1 MWFPIPAR
9 RFALAVLFAGSVLFS
24 GTPAANGASS
34 LAPASAGTQTATPGL
49 WSQIAQ
55 TIPRSRFNAQ
65 MAYDAAR
72 QQMVLFSGCC
82 DPDVH
87 LDGTWVR
94 SGTTWTEV
102 HPVNSPPSREGGTM
116 VYDAATRTVVLFG
129 GSSDTGSLNDTWT
142 WDGTNW
148 TQQFPATPP
157 PARYFAG
164 MSYDAG
170 HSQVVLFG
178 GAGGDAVYVP
188 LGDTWIWDGTNWTQQ
203 HPLVSPPTRVAASM
217 AYDAASHQ
225 TVLFG
230 GGIAGTSICVPY
242 VLCEPVGD
250 TWTWDGSNWTLHLLV
265 VSPPA
270 RVQASMAY
278 DAPRG
283 QIVLFG
289 GAGAGHGRDTWTW
302 DGSSWLPHLPATS
315 PGARQAA
322 SMEYDAQAQLV
333 VLFAGCCRGPQ
344 DDTWTWDGNTWSE
357 VPRTWPENR
366 FGAGMA
372 RDAATGQVVLFG
384 GRDYANQLF
393 NDTWTWDG
401 TSWTEQHPSVSPP
414 ARVWT
419 NVVYDA
425 ATKQLVLF
433 GGNTGT
439 SNLNDTWTWD
449 GTSWTQQFPT
459 NSPSPRRAPAMA
471 YDAATGQVVLFGGYD
486 GVSQSDLNDT
496 WTWDG
501 TNWTQQTPSTSPPAR
516 QFATMAYDPPSN
528 QVVLFGG
535 WIRSSNTFLND
546 TWTWDGTNWT
556 EQHPVAAPSSR
567 YNSTMAYDAT
577 TQMIELFGGSNS
589 TCPNKLC
596 DYNDTWGWNGSNWVQ
611 QDAGSSVVFQRS
623 LPGRPSARTWAA
635 SAATGDGRVM
645 LFGGDEYG
653 HAVNDAWLLSIS
665 PTAAHVTRFTATR
678 HGATVIVRWRVAR
691 PRDVVGFELVAGG
704 HRLNRRLIRA
714 HAGSRYR
721 YTVHGRVTG
730 RIGLLGML
738 ADGRVVPLAHS

>member
-65 MAYDAAR
+65 MAYDAAA

-82 DPDVH
+82 DSDGH

-129 GSSDTGSLNDTWT
+129 G
-142 WDGTNW
+142 
-148 TQQFPATPP
+148 
-157 PARYFAG
+157 
-164 MSYDAG
+164 
-170 HSQVVLFG
+170 
-178 GAGGDAVYVP
+178 
-188 LGDTWIWDGTNWTQQ
+188 
-203 HPLVSPPTRVAASM
+203 
-217 AYDAASHQ
+217 
-225 TVLFG
+225 
-230 GGIAGTSICVPY
+230 
-242 VLCEPVGD
+242 
-250 TWTWDGSNWTLHLLV
+250 
-265 VSPPA
+265 
-270 RVQASMAY
+270 
-278 DAPRG
+278 
-283 QIVLFG
+283 
-289 GAGAGHGRDTWTW
+289 
-302 DGSSWLPHLPATS
+302 
-315 PGARQAA
+315 
-322 SMEYDAQAQLV
+322 
-333 VLFAGCCRGPQ
+333 
-344 DDTWTWDGNTWSE
+344 
-357 VPRTWPENR
+357 
-366 FGAGMA
+366 
-372 RDAATGQVVLFG
+372 
-384 GRDYANQLF
+384 
-393 NDTWTWDG
+393 
-401 TSWTEQHPSVSPP
+401 
-414 ARVWT
+414 
-419 NVVYDA
+419 
-425 ATKQLVLF
+425 
-433 GGNTGT
+433 NTGT
-439 SNLNDTWTWD
+439 SN
-449 GTSWTQQFPT
+449 
-459 NSPSPRRAPAMA
+459 
-471 YDAATGQVVLFGGYD
+471 
-486 GVSQSDLNDT
+486 LNDT

-691 PRDVVGFELVAGG
+691 PRDVMGFELVAGG
-704 HRLNRRLIRA
+704 HRLNRRLIRT
-714 HAGSRYR
+714 HAGTAYR

-730 RIGLLGML
+730 RIVLLGML